1 MPKVVFVNRYAHPDH
16 SATSQMVSDLAF
28 ALVRRGHAVE
38 MVASRQLYEDAGA
51 RLAQLE
57 TVDGVTIRRVWT
69 SRFGRAGL
77 VGRAIDYLTFYLSA
91 AAAVLAATRRGDVVV
106 VKTDPPLMSV
116 VLAPVVRLRGGRLVN
131 WLQDVFPEVAQ
142 SLGVGRGR
150 LAGFGYALLR
160 RLRNR
165 SLRAADANVV
175 IGERM
180 AERLAAEGV
189 GRDRVRII
197 ENWADGSLVHPVAP
211 AQNPLRAAWGLA
223 DAFVVGYS
231 GNLGRAHEFA
241 TLVGAIADVERCKG
255 DDIRWLMIGGGALQE
270 AFAAEIATRDLR
282 SVVVHPYQPRERLA
296 DSLSAADVHLV
307 SLRPEME
314 GLIVP
319 SKIYGIL
326 AAGRPAVFIG
336 DPDGEVA
343 RLIRRLDCGVT
354 VREGDPAA
362 LAEAVR
368 GLAVDPQLA
377 EAMGAR
383 ARAAFERA
391 HDLEAA
397 VRAWDALLGSLG
409 AVAKS

>member
-1 MPKVVFVNRYAHPDH
+1 
-16 SATSQMVSDLAF
+16 
-28 ALVRRGHAVE
+28 
-38 MVASRQLYEDAGA
+38 
-51 RLAQLE
+51 
-57 TVDGVTIRRVWT
+57 
-69 SRFGRAGL
+69 
-77 VGRAIDYLTFYLSA
+77 
-91 AAAVLAATRRGDVVV
+91 
-106 VKTDPPLMSV
+106 
-116 VLAPVVRLRGGRLVN
+116 
-131 WLQDVFPEVAQ
+131 
-142 SLGVGRGR
+142 
-150 LAGFGYALLR
+150 
-160 RLRNR
+160 
-165 SLRAADANVV
+165 
-175 IGERM
+175 
-180 AERLAAEGV
+180 V

-197 ENWADGSLVHPVAP
+197 ENWADGSLVHPVTR
-211 AQNPLRAAWGLA
+211 AQNALRAAWRLA

-241 TLVGAIADVERCKG
+241 TLVGAIADVERSQS

-270 AFAAEIATRDLR
+270 AFAAEIAKRGLR
-282 SVVVHPYQPRERLA
+282 SVVVQPYQPRERLA

-368 GLAVDPQLA
+368 RLAANPQLA
-377 EAMGAR
+377 VAMGAR